1 MAKSPKKDFHDQG
14 NVAGSDM
21 GAAIGAFQ
29 GLTSGNP
36 ITMATTF
43 ASAFGPVLAD
53 VPSMINP
60 SGASKA
66 AAAARQ
72 EQLRAENEE
81 RRLRK
86 ERERQEKLEAER
98 KKKEEEEKKRLAR
111 RTREDK
117 ITKERTLEKDTKRI
131 AAGLI
136 TQQEALEAL
145 KTGEPPKP
153 RSYSR
158 FEEAELNSAFTRRR
172 RRRNRAS
179 SKIKG
184 GGTKKVCLPKAK
196 VMNMSPEER
205 RKVVAAKRSAA
216 SKGKYKRSSKSN
228 VKGARK
234 KGATLRDWFEKENWV
249 QVSNPSK
256 KCGEA

>member
-1 MAKSPKKDFHDQG
+1 MAKSPKKQ
-14 NVAGSDM
+14 NVAGSDL
-21 GAAIGAFQ
+21 GAAVSAFG
-29 GLTSGNP
+29 GLTSGDP

-43 ASAFGPVLAD
+43 TAAFGPVLAD

-66 AAAARQ
+66 AAEQRRQ
-72 EQLRAENEE
+72 QLLAENQE
-81 RRLRK
+81 RKLRK
-86 ERERQEKLEAER
+86 ERERQEKLDAER
-98 KKKEEEEKKRLAR
+98 KKKEEEEAKKLAR

-131 AAGLI
+131 AAGLV

-158 FEEAELNSAFTRRR
+158 FEEAELNSAFARRR
-172 RRRNRAS
+172 RRRSRG
-179 SKIKG
+179 SKVKG

-205 RKVVAAKRSAA
+205 RRVVAAKRSAA

-234 KGATLRDWFEKENWV
+234 KGATLRDWFQKENWV